1 MIDPNLMVAIE
12 TALADGARIQLKQQ
26 KDGTVKAQIIS
37 AKGLKPEYQHPQH
50 N

>member
-1 MIDPNLMVAIE
+1 MIEPNLMTVIE
-12 TALADGARIQLKQQ
+12 SALANGARIQLKQQ
-26 KDGTVKAQIIS
+26 KDGTVNAQIIS